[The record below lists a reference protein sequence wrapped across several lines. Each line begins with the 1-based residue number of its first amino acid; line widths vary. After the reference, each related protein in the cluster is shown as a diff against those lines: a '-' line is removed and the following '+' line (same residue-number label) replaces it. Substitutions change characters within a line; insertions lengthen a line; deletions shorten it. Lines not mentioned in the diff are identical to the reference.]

1 MKHKTT
7 EKAVPLL
14 LAGVLMIL
22 IVCSLFA
29 ILRPTESPKNHIAD
43 IYQNGSLLQSIPLGE
58 VTTPYEI
65 TVSGDNGCI
74 NEIEIRP
81 GSIGIVFANC
91 PDKLC
96 VHQGF
101 INDNRLP
108 ITCLPNRVVI
118 VLRTDNSGHPGS
130 IAPDMIS
137 Y

>member
-1 MKHKTT
+1 MKHKLT
-7 EKAVPLL
+7 EKNMPLL
-14 LAGVLMIL
+14 LAGVLMIFV
-22 IVCSLFA
+22 VCSLFA
-29 ILRPTESPKNHIAD
+29 ILRPTGNPKNYVAD
-43 IYQNGSLLQSIPLGE
+43 IYQNGSLLQSIPLEE
-58 VTTPYEI
+58 VTAPYHI

-81 GSIGIVFANC
+81 GCIGIISANC

-101 INDNRLP
+101 ISNSRLP

-118 VLRTDNSGHPGS
+118 VLRTDNSEHSVS